1 MLAPQPSYHR
11 CWTAVKTRIHT
22 FARSLSEGARG
33 CTLLEYS
40 VRLKHR
46 DSPRMLRPPG
56 PTRIDPEAASK
67 HQELQDSTINQPPL
81 LQHCSGASKRRPSKA
96 RLPSTKRNA
105 VSPPSSGALP
115 RHCIPDPPDLLQFDT
130 TQKRAVGRE
139 FKANLRKFP
148 ANLRS
153 RHRGRFACSAIQL
166 PLNVRQRRR
175 ARLLTAE
182 EEDLRA
188 QLAGGGC
195 RGRSRGLARATATTS
210 HAER

>member
-1 MLAPQPSYHR
+1 MQHL
-11 CWTAVKTRIHT
+11 
-22 FARSLSEGARG
+22 LGARPRARARAVQQG
-33 CTLLEYS
+33 
-40 VRLKHR
+40 R
-46 DSPRMLRPPG
+46 D
-56 PTRIDPEAASK
+56 
-67 HQELQDSTINQPPL
+67 
-81 LQHCSGASKRRPSKA
+81 A
-96 RLPSTKRNA
+96 RA
-105 VSPPSSGALP
+105 G
-115 RHCIPDPPDLLQFDT
+115 HCIPDPPDLLQFDT

-166 PLNVRQRRR
+166 PLNARQRRR